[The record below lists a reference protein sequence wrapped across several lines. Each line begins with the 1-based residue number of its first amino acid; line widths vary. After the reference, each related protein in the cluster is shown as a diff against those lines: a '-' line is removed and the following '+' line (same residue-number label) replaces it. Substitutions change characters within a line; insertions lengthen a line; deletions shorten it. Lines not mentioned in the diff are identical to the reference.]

1 MHALPIAITLKRR
14 RAFQS
19 FLGVSPALIA
29 IGLFL
34 IVPILI
40 VIGYSLMEANP
51 YGGVNKVFS
60 SDAYTSLLFERQL
73 DDSLAFADSYLLIAL
88 RSIGIAGLTTVITLL
103 VGFPVAVWL
112 AMQPPHRRGLLIFL
126 ITVPF
131 WANLLIR
138 TYAWILLLRNTGVIN
153 NSLMGLGV
161 IDQPLQLLYTDGAVL
176 LGLVYTYA
184 PFVVLPIYATLEKMD
199 IRLLEAAQDL
209 YAGRIRTLRKVVLP
223 IAKPGIFAGAI
234 LTFVPC
240 LGAMIAPELLGGG
253 TRMMLGNLIFRQFSD
268 ARNWPFG
275 AALSLVLMAAVMLVL
290 TVYALRAGR
299 QRIAKGGAWCGVYSI
314 HTALGCRIFQASVV
328 SASCSTYTSTR
339 PSWCWWCS
347 RSTPTSPRPYG
358 PASAWTGTGRRSPT
372 RPCARRRA
380 TVC

>member
-1 MHALPIAITLKRR
+1 MHASSISQHLERR
-14 RAFQS
+14 KALRS
-19 FLGVSPALIA
+19 FLGVSPALVA
-29 IGLFL
+29 ISLFL

-51 YGGVNKVFS
+51 YGGVNKVLS

-103 VGFPVAVWL
+103 IGFPVAVWL
-112 AMQPPHRRGLLIFL
+112 AMQPVQRRGLLIFL

-161 IDQPLQLLYTDGAVL
+161 IHEPLQLLYTDGAVL

-209 YAGRIRTLRKVVLP
+209 YAGRWRTLRKVVLP

-290 TVYALRAGR
+290 TVYALRAQR
-299 QRIAKGGAWCGVYSI
+299 QKTLQEGA
-314 HTALGCRIFQASVV
+314 
-328 SASCSTYTSTR
+328 
-339 PSWCWWCS
+339 
-347 RSTPTSPRPYG
+347 
-358 PASAWTGTGRRSPT
+358 
-372 RPCARRRA
+372 
-380 TVC
+380 

>member
-1 MHALPIAITLKRR
+1 MHASSISQHLERR
-14 RAFQS
+14 KALRS
-19 FLGVSPALIA
+19 FLGVSPALVA

-103 VGFPVAVWL
+103 IGFPVAVWL
-112 AMQPPHRRGLLIFL
+112 AMQPVQRRGLLIFL

-153 NSLMGLGV
+153 NSLMGLG
-161 IDQPLQLLYTDGAVL
+161 IIHEPLQLLYTDGAVL

-199 IRLLEAAQDL
+199 TRLLEAAQDL

-253 TRMMLGNLIFRQFSD
+253 TKMMLGNLIFRQFSD

-290 TVYALRAGR
+290 TVYALRAQR
-299 QRIAKGGAWCGVYSI
+299 QRTLQEGA
-314 HTALGCRIFQASVV
+314 
-328 SASCSTYTSTR
+328 
-339 PSWCWWCS
+339 
-347 RSTPTSPRPYG
+347 
-358 PASAWTGTGRRSPT
+358 
-372 RPCARRRA
+372 
-380 TVC
+380 

>member
-1 MHALPIAITLKRR
+1 MHASSISQHLERR
-14 RAFQS
+14 KALRS
-19 FLGVSPALIA
+19 VLGVSPALIA

-73 DDSLAFADSYLLIAL
+73 DDSLAFTDSYLLIAL
-88 RSIGIAGLTTVITLL
+88 RSIGIAGLTTLITLL
-103 VGFPVAVWL
+103 IGFPVAVWL
-112 AMQPPHRRGLLIFL
+112 AMQPVQRRGLLIFL

-153 NSLMGLGV
+153 NSLIGLGV
-161 IDQPLQLLYTDGAVL
+161 IHEPLQLLYTDGAVL

-209 YAGRIRTLRKVVLP
+209 YAGRWRTLRKVVLP

-275 AALSLVLMAAVMLVL
+275 AALSLVLMAAVMLAL
-290 TVYALRAGR
+290 TVYALRAQR
-299 QRIAKGGAWCGVYSI
+299 QRTLQEGA
-314 HTALGCRIFQASVV
+314 
-328 SASCSTYTSTR
+328 
-339 PSWCWWCS
+339 
-347 RSTPTSPRPYG
+347 
-358 PASAWTGTGRRSPT
+358 
-372 RPCARRRA
+372 
-380 TVC
+380 

>member
-1 MHALPIAITLKRR
+1 MHTSSISHHLERRKALR
-14 RAFQS
+14 S
-19 FLGVSPALIA
+19 VLGVSPALIA

-51 YGGVNKVFS
+51 YGGVNQVFS
-60 SDAYTSLLFERQL
+60 SDAYTALLFERQL
-73 DDSLAFADSYLLIAL
+73 DDSLAFTDSYLLIAL

-103 VGFPVAVWL
+103 IGFPVAVWL
-112 AMQPPHRRGLLIFL
+112 AMQPVQRRGLLIFL

-153 NSLMGLGV
+153 NSLMDLGL
-161 IDQPLQLLYTDGAVL
+161 IHEPLQLLYTDGAVL

-209 YAGRIRTLRKVVLP
+209 YAGRWRTLRKVVLP

-290 TVYALRAGR
+290 TVYALRAQR
-299 QRIAKGGAWCGVYSI
+299 QRTLQEGA
-314 HTALGCRIFQASVV
+314 
-328 SASCSTYTSTR
+328 
-339 PSWCWWCS
+339 
-347 RSTPTSPRPYG
+347 
-358 PASAWTGTGRRSPT
+358 
-372 RPCARRRA
+372 
-380 TVC
+380 

>member
-1 MHALPIAITLKRR
+1 MHASSISQHLERR
-14 RAFQS
+14 KALRS
-19 FLGVSPALIA
+19 VLGVSPALIA

-51 YGGVNKVFS
+51 YGGVNQVFS

-73 DDSLAFADSYLLIAL
+73 DDSLAFTDSYLLIAL
-88 RSIGIAGLTTVITLL
+88 RSIGIAGLTTLMTLL
-103 VGFPVAVWL
+103 IGFPVAVWL
-112 AMQPPHRRGLLIFL
+112 AMQPVQRRGLLIFL

-161 IDQPLQLLYTDGAVL
+161 IHEPLQLLYTDGAVL

-209 YAGRIRTLRKVVLP
+209 YAGRWRTLRKVVLP

-290 TVYALRAGR
+290 TVYALRAQR
-299 QRIAKGGAWCGVYSI
+299 QRTLQEGA
-314 HTALGCRIFQASVV
+314 
-328 SASCSTYTSTR
+328 
-339 PSWCWWCS
+339 
-347 RSTPTSPRPYG
+347 
-358 PASAWTGTGRRSPT
+358 
-372 RPCARRRA
+372 
-380 TVC
+380 

>member
-1 MHALPIAITLKRR
+1 MHASSISQHLERR
-14 RAFQS
+14 KALRS
-19 FLGVSPALIA
+19 FLGVSPALVA

-103 VGFPVAVWL
+103 IGFPVAVWL
-112 AMQPPHRRGLLIFL
+112 AMQPVQRRGLLIFL

-153 NSLMGLGV
+153 NSLMGLRV
-161 IDQPLQLLYTDGAVL
+161 IHEPLQLLYTDGAVL

-199 IRLLEAAQDL
+199 TRLLEAAQDL

-290 TVYALRAGR
+290 TVYALRAQR
-299 QRIAKGGAWCGVYSI
+299 QKTLQEGA
-314 HTALGCRIFQASVV
+314 
-328 SASCSTYTSTR
+328 
-339 PSWCWWCS
+339 
-347 RSTPTSPRPYG
+347 
-358 PASAWTGTGRRSPT
+358 
-372 RPCARRRA
+372 
-380 TVC
+380 

>member
-1 MHALPIAITLKRR
+1 MHDSLATNAGSLERRQALR
-14 RAFQS
+14 S
-19 FLGVSPALIA
+19 FFSVSPALVA

-34 IVPILI
+34 LVPILI
-40 VIGYSLMEANP
+40 VVGYSLMEANP

-60 SDAYTSLLFERQL
+60 TEAYVSLLFERQM
-73 DDSLAFADSYLLIAL
+73 DDSLAFADSYLVIAL
-88 RSIGIAGLTTVITLL
+88 RSIGIAGLTTLVTLL
-103 VGFPVAVWL
+103 IGFPVAVWL

-138 TYAWILLLRNTGVIN
+138 TYAWILLLRGSGVVN
-153 NSLMGLGV
+153 NGLMGLGLV
-161 IDQPLQLLYTDGAVL
+161 DQPLELLYTDGAVL

-199 IRLLEAAQDL
+199 MRLLEAAQDL
-209 YAGRIRTLRKVVLP
+209 YAGRLRTLFKVVLP
-223 IAKPGIFAGAI
+223 VARPGILAGAI

-253 TRMMLGNLIFRQFSD
+253 TKMMLGNLIFRQFSD

-290 TVYALRAGR
+290 TFYALRAER
-299 QRIAKGGAWCGVYSI
+299 M
-314 HTALGCRIFQASVV
+314 HTARGGI
-328 SASCSTYTSTR
+328 
-339 PSWCWWCS
+339 
-347 RSTPTSPRPYG
+347 
-358 PASAWTGTGRRSPT
+358 
-372 RPCARRRA
+372 
-380 TVC
+380 

>member
-1 MHALPIAITLKRR
+1 MHALPIANTLERR

-51 YGGVNKVFS
+51 YGGVNKVLS

-73 DDSLAFADSYLLIAL
+73 DDSLAFADSYLIIAL
-88 RSIGIAGLTTVITLL
+88 RSIGIAGLTTLITLL
-103 VGFPVAVWL
+103 IGFPVAVWL

-223 IAKPGIFAGAI
+223 IARPGILAGAI

-290 TVYALRAGR
+290 TVYALRAER
-299 QRIAKGGAWCGVYSI
+299 QRIAKGGA
-314 HTALGCRIFQASVV
+314 
-328 SASCSTYTSTR
+328 
-339 PSWCWWCS
+339 
-347 RSTPTSPRPYG
+347 
-358 PASAWTGTGRRSPT
+358 
-372 RPCARRRA
+372 
-380 TVC
+380 

>member
-1 MHALPIAITLKRR
+1 MHASSISQHLERR
-14 RAFQS
+14 KALRS
-19 FLGVSPALIA
+19 VLGVSPALIA

-51 YGGVNKVFS
+51 YGGVNQVFS

-73 DDSLAFADSYLLIAL
+73 DDSLAFTDSYLLIAL
-88 RSIGIAGLTTVITLL
+88 RSIGIAGLTTLITLL
-103 VGFPVAVWL
+103 IGFPVAVWL
-112 AMQPPHRRGLLIFL
+112 AMQPVQRRGLLIFL

-153 NSLMGLGV
+153 NSLIGLGV
-161 IDQPLQLLYTDGAVL
+161 IHEPLQLLYTDGAVL

-209 YAGRIRTLRKVVLP
+209 YAGRWRTLRKVVLP

-290 TVYALRAGR
+290 TVYALRAQR
-299 QRIAKGGAWCGVYSI
+299 QRTLQEGA
-314 HTALGCRIFQASVV
+314 
-328 SASCSTYTSTR
+328 
-339 PSWCWWCS
+339 
-347 RSTPTSPRPYG
+347 
-358 PASAWTGTGRRSPT
+358 
-372 RPCARRRA
+372 
-380 TVC
+380 

>member
-1 MHALPIAITLKRR
+1 MHASSISQHLERR
-14 RAFQS
+14 KALRS
-19 FLGVSPALIA
+19 VLGVSPALIA

-51 YGGVNKVFS
+51 YGGVNQVFS
-60 SDAYTSLLFERQL
+60 SDAYSALLFERQL
-73 DDSLAFADSYLLIAL
+73 DDSLAFTDSYLLIAL
-88 RSIGIAGLTTVITLL
+88 RSIGIAGLTTVVTLL
-103 VGFPVAVWL
+103 IGFPVAVWL
-112 AMQPPHRRGLLIFL
+112 AMQPVQRRGLLIFL

-153 NSLMGLGV
+153 NSLMGLGL
-161 IDQPLQLLYTDGAVL
+161 INEPLQLLYTDGAVL

-209 YAGRIRTLRKVVLP
+209 YAGRWRTLRKVVLP

-290 TVYALRAGR
+290 TLYALRARR
-299 QRIAKGGAWCGVYSI
+299 QRTLQEGA
-314 HTALGCRIFQASVV
+314 
-328 SASCSTYTSTR
+328 
-339 PSWCWWCS
+339 
-347 RSTPTSPRPYG
+347 
-358 PASAWTGTGRRSPT
+358 
-372 RPCARRRA
+372 
-380 TVC
+380 

>member
-1 MHALPIAITLKRR
+1 MHASSISQHLERR
-14 RAFQS
+14 KALRS
-19 FLGVSPALIA
+19 VLGVSPALIA

-51 YGGVNKVFS
+51 YGGVNQVFS

-88 RSIGIAGLTTVITLL
+88 RSIGIAGLTTLITLL
-103 VGFPVAVWL
+103 IGFPVAVWL
-112 AMQPPHRRGLLIFL
+112 AMQPVQRRGLLIFL

-161 IDQPLQLLYTDGAVL
+161 IHEPLQLLYTDGAVL

-209 YAGRIRTLRKVVLP
+209 YAGRWRTLRKVVLP

-290 TVYALRAGR
+290 TVYALRAQR
-299 QRIAKGGAWCGVYSI
+299 QRTLQEGA
-314 HTALGCRIFQASVV
+314 
-328 SASCSTYTSTR
+328 
-339 PSWCWWCS
+339 
-347 RSTPTSPRPYG
+347 
-358 PASAWTGTGRRSPT
+358 
-372 RPCARRRA
+372 
-380 TVC
+380 

>member
-1 MHALPIAITLKRR
+1 MHTLPITNTLERR
-14 RAFQS
+14 KAFQS
-19 FLGVSPALIA
+19 FLGVSPALVA

-34 IVPILI
+34 LVPILI

-51 YGGVNKVFS
+51 YGGVN
-60 SDAYTSLLFERQL
+60 SLQHRCLHLVAVRTANGRQPGL
-73 DDSLAFADSYLLIAL
+73 RRFLPDHRL
-88 RSIGIAGLTTVITLL
+88 RSVGIAGLTTLITLL
-103 VGFPVAVWL
+103 IGFPVAVWL
-112 AMQPPHRRGLLIFL
+112 AMQPAHRRGLLIFL

-153 NSLMGLGV
+153 NSLLGMGV
-161 IDQPLQLLYTDGAVL
+161 IHEPLQLLYTDGAVL

-209 YAGRIRTLRKVVLP
+209 YAGRVRTLRKVVLP
-223 IAKPGIFAGAI
+223 IAKPGILAGAI

-290 TVYALRAGR
+290 TVYALRAER
-299 QRIAKGGAWCGVYSI
+299 QRIAKGGA
-314 HTALGCRIFQASVV
+314 
-328 SASCSTYTSTR
+328 
-339 PSWCWWCS
+339 
-347 RSTPTSPRPYG
+347 
-358 PASAWTGTGRRSPT
+358 
-372 RPCARRRA
+372 
-380 TVC
+380 

>member
-1 MHALPIAITLKRR
+1 MHASSISQHLERR
-14 RAFQS
+14 KALRS
-19 FLGVSPALIA
+19 FLGVSPALVA

-103 VGFPVAVWL
+103 IGFPVAVWL
-112 AMQPPHRRGLLIFL
+112 AMQPVQRRGLLIFL

-153 NSLMGLGV
+153 NSLMGLG
-161 IDQPLQLLYTDGAVL
+161 IIHEPLQLLYTDGAVL

-199 IRLLEAAQDL
+199 TRLLEAAQDL

-290 TVYALRAGR
+290 TVYALRAQR
-299 QRIAKGGAWCGVYSI
+299 QKTLQEGA
-314 HTALGCRIFQASVV
+314 
-328 SASCSTYTSTR
+328 
-339 PSWCWWCS
+339 
-347 RSTPTSPRPYG
+347 
-358 PASAWTGTGRRSPT
+358 
-372 RPCARRRA
+372 
-380 TVC
+380 

>member
-1 MHALPIAITLKRR
+1 MHASPITHNLERR
-14 RAFQS
+14 RALHS
-19 FLGVSPALIA
+19 FLGVSPALLA

-34 IVPILI
+34 LVPILI

-51 YGGVNKVFS
+51 YGGVNKVLS

-73 DDSLAFADSYLLIAL
+73 DDSLAFTDSYLVIAL
-88 RSIGIAGLTTVITLL
+88 RSIGIAGLTTLITLL
-103 VGFPVAVWL
+103 IGFPVAVWL
-112 AMQPPHRRGLLIFL
+112 AMQPVQRRGLLIFL

-153 NSLMGLGV
+153 NSLLGLGL

-199 IRLLEAAQDL
+199 TRLLEAAQDL
-209 YAGRIRTLRKVVLP
+209 YAGRLRTLRKVVLP
-223 IAKPGIFAGAI
+223 IARPGIIAGAI

-275 AALSLVLMAAVMLVL
+275 AALSLVLMAAVMLIL
-290 TVYALRAGR
+290 TLYALRAQR
-299 QRIAKGGAWCGVYSI
+299 QRVAREGA
-314 HTALGCRIFQASVV
+314 
-328 SASCSTYTSTR
+328 
-339 PSWCWWCS
+339 
-347 RSTPTSPRPYG
+347 
-358 PASAWTGTGRRSPT
+358 
-372 RPCARRRA
+372 
-380 TVC
+380 

>member
-1 MHALPIAITLKRR
+1 MHASSISQHLERR
-14 RAFQS
+14 KALRS
-19 FLGVSPALIA
+19 VLGVSPALIA

-60 SDAYTSLLFERQL
+60 SDAYTALLFEQQL
-73 DDSLAFADSYLLIAL
+73 DDSLAFTDSYLLIAL
-88 RSIGIAGLTTVITLL
+88 RSIGIAGLTTLITLL
-103 VGFPVAVWL
+103 IGFPVAVWL
-112 AMQPPHRRGLLIFL
+112 AMQPVQRRGLLIFL

-153 NSLMGLGV
+153 NSLMDLGL
-161 IDQPLQLLYTDGAVL
+161 IHEPLQLLYTDGAVL

-209 YAGRIRTLRKVVLP
+209 YAGRWRTLRKVALP

-290 TVYALRAGR
+290 TVYALRAQR
-299 QRIAKGGAWCGVYSI
+299 QRTLQEGA
-314 HTALGCRIFQASVV
+314 
-328 SASCSTYTSTR
+328 
-339 PSWCWWCS
+339 
-347 RSTPTSPRPYG
+347 
-358 PASAWTGTGRRSPT
+358 
-372 RPCARRRA
+372 
-380 TVC
+380 